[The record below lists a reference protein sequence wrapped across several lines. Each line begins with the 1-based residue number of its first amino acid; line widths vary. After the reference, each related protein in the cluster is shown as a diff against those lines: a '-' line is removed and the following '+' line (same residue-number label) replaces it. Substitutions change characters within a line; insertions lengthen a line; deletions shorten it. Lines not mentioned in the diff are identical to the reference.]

1 MQNNSLWIILQKM
14 RIPFIVIIITYTI
27 AIIGLVSIDGIDAN
41 GNPYKMGIFDALYF
55 ISYTATTIGFGE
67 TPYSFTYSQR
77 LWVTVS
83 IYLTVIG
90 WFYGIGTLI
99 GLLQNKTFLNEIAR
113 VKFKRQVANIRK
125 KFIVVLGFN
134 YVTNE
139 IIKKL
144 LANDIQVVV
153 VEKSEEKANALILE
167 NYTPTVPILVLDAY
181 KANALELAGINKHNC
196 KAIVSLFEDDAL
208 NLRIAIV
215 SRLINKNI
223 QLAIKATTSNSVN
236 NLKDINTNVIANPF
250 SVIAN
255 ELKMAIKSPNLLKL
269 EKWIYQI
276 DTLDAHLEKLP
287 VGKYIVCGFGRL
299 GRNIY
304 KVMKNE
310 TVEIVFIE
318 IDATKTKDIP
328 QEEQHR
334 FFIGDA
340 DDKNILLEADIKNAT
355 AIVAF
360 TNNDTVNISI
370 LATAKKLNPHI
381 ITLAREDEMED
392 LSIFSNAQI
401 DYLFMPS
408 KILVNKITNALINPL
423 ADIFAR
429 AIKSKDEKW
438 AATLVK
444 DLMQKIDSNPLLFE
458 LTINYNQANQICE
471 HIENG
476 NEIDLSIFEISL
488 HNRNFKNNVIPLLLK
503 REGEIVLLPSL
514 DTPLKME
521 DKLLFA
527 CDENAQN
534 DIEYIAQNPYEFHYA
549 LKGEGKTIF
558 YKGLFK

>member
-14 RIPFIVIIITYTI
+14 RIPFIVIIVTYTI
-27 AIIGLVSIDGIDAN
+27 AIVGLISINGVDAN
-41 GNPYKMGIFDALYF
+41 GNAYHMTIFDALYF

-77 LWVTVS
+77 LWVTFS

-99 GLLQNKTFLNEIAR
+99 GLLQNKLFLSEIAR
-113 VKFKRQVANIRK
+113 VKFKRQVNHIRK
-125 KFIVVLGFN
+125 KYIIVLGFN

-144 LANDIQVVV
+144 LNNDIQVVV
-153 VEKSEEKANALILE
+153 IEKSEERANALILE
-167 NYTPTVPILVLDAY
+167 NYTPTVPVLVSDAHN
-181 KANALELAGINKHNC
+181 ANALELAGIAKSNC
-196 KAIVSLFEDDAL
+196 KAVVSLFEDDAL

-215 SRLINKNI
+215 SRLLNKNI
-223 QLAIKATTSNSVN
+223 QLATKATTSSSVN
-236 NLKDINTNVIANPF
+236 NLKDVNVNVIANPF
-250 SVIAN
+250 SIIAN

-287 VGKYIVCGFGRL
+287 VGKYIICGFGRL

-304 KVMKNE
+304 QVLRHENIE
-310 TVEIVFIE
+310 FIFIE
-318 IDATKTKDIP
+318 IDENQIKEI
-328 QEEQHR
+328 EEEELDH
-334 FFIGDA
+334 FMVGDA
-340 DDKNILLEADIKNAT
+340 DEKNILLKAGVKNAT

-370 LATAKKLNPHI
+370 LATAKKINENI
-381 ITLAREDEMED
+381 ITIAREDEMED
-392 LSIFSNAQI
+392 VSIFSNAQI

-423 ADIFAR
+423 SDIFAR
-429 AIKSKDEKW
+429 AIKSKDEHW
-438 AATLVK
+438 ASLLVK
-444 DLMQKIDSNPLLFE
+444 ELMQRIDANPVLFE
-458 LTINYNQANQICE
+458 LVINTAQANQICDY
-471 HIENG
+471 IEAS
-476 NEIDLSIFEISL
+476 NEIALSIFEISL
-488 HNRNFKNNVIPLLLK
+488 HNRKLKNNVVPLLLK
-503 REGEIVLLPSL
+503 REGEIVVLPSL
-514 DTPLKME
+514 DTVLQLD
-521 DKLLFA
+521 DKLLLA

-549 LKGEGKTIF
+549 LSGEEKTLF
-558 YKGLFK
+558 KKGLFK

>member
-27 AIIGLVSIDGIDAN
+27 AIVGLVSINGTDTN
-41 GNPYKMGIFDALYF
+41 GNPYKMTIFDALYF

-67 TPYSFTYSQR
+67 TPYAFTYPQR
-77 LWVTVS
+77 LWVTFS

-99 GLLQNKTFLNEIAR
+99 GLLQNKLFLNEIAR
-113 VKFKRQVANIRK
+113 VKFKRQVNNIRK
-125 KFIVVLGFN
+125 KYIIVLGYN

-144 LANDIQVVV
+144 LNSDIHVVV

-167 NYTPTVPILVLDAY
+167 NYTPTVPILVSDAHN
-181 KANALELAGINKHNC
+181 ANALEVAGINKSNC
-196 KAIVSLFEDDAL
+196 KAVVSLFEDDAL

-215 SRLINKNI
+215 SRLLNKNI
-223 QLAIKATTSNSVN
+223 QLAIKATTTSSVN
-236 NLKDINTNVIANPF
+236 NLKDVNTNVIANPF
-250 SVIAN
+250 SIIAN

-276 DTLDAHLEKLP
+276 DALNAHLVKLP
-287 VGKYIVCGFGRL
+287 VGKYIICGFGRL

-304 KVMKNE
+304 KLLRNE
-310 TVEIVFIE
+310 TIEFIFIE
-318 IDATKTKDIP
+318 IDAAKIKDIP
-328 QEEQHR
+328 EEELHH
-334 FFIGDA
+334 FLIGDA
-340 DDKNILLEADIKNAT
+340 DDKNILMQADIKNAT

-370 LATAKKLNPHI
+370 LATAKKLNEHI
-381 ITLAREDEMED
+381 ITIAREDEMED
-392 LSIFSNAQI
+392 VSIFSNAQI

-423 ADIFAR
+423 SDIFVR
-429 AIKSKDEKW
+429 SIKRKDEQW
-438 AATLVK
+438 AALLVK
-444 DLMQKIDSNPLLFE
+444 ELMQKIDSNPLLFE
-458 LTINYNQANQICE
+458 LTINSFQANQICDY
-471 HIENG
+471 IDAS

-488 HNRNFKNNVIPLLLK
+488 RNRNTKNNVLPLLLK
-503 REGEIVLLPSL
+503 RENEVMLLPSL
-514 DTPLKME
+514 DTSIRID

-549 LKGEGKTIF
+549 LSGEEKTIF

>member
-83 IYLTVIG
+83 IYLTVVG

-113 VKFKRQVANIRK
+113 VKFKRQVSNIRK

-215 SRLINKNI
+215 SRLLNKNI

-310 TVEIVFIE
+310 AVEIVFIE
-318 IDATKTKDIP
+318 IDTTKIKDIP
-328 QEEQHR
+328 QEERHR
-334 FFIGDA
+334 FFLGDA
-340 DDKNILLEADIKNAT
+340 DDKNILLEAGIKNAT

-381 ITLAREDEMED
+381 ITLAREDEIED

-423 ADIFAR
+423 ADIFGR
-429 AIKSKDEKW
+429 AIKTKDEKW

-444 DLMQKIDSNPLLFE
+444 DLMQKIDSNPVLFE
-458 LTINYNQANQICE
+458 LTINSNQAHQICE
-471 HIENG
+471 NIEHG

-514 DTPLKME
+514 DTPLKIE

-549 LKGEGKTIF
+549 LKGEEKTIF

>member
-1 MQNNSLWIILQKM
+1 VQNNSLWIILQKM
-14 RIPFIVIIITYTI
+14 RIPFIVIIVTYTI
-27 AIIGLVSIDGIDAN
+27 AIIGLVSINGTDVH
-41 GNPYKMGIFDALYF
+41 GNPYKMTIFDALYF

-77 LWVTVS
+77 LWVTFS

-99 GLLQNKTFLNEIAR
+99 GLLQNKLFLNEIAR
-113 VKFKRQVANIRK
+113 VKFKRQVNNIRK
-125 KFIVVLGFN
+125 KFIIVLGYN

-144 LANDIQVVV
+144 LNNDIHVVV

-167 NYTPTVPILVLDAY
+167 NYTPTVPILVSDAHN
-181 KANALELAGINKHNC
+181 ANALELAGINKSNC
-196 KAIVSLFEDDAL
+196 KAVVSLFEDDAL

-215 SRLINKNI
+215 SRLLNKNI
-223 QLAIKATTSNSVN
+223 HLAIKATTTSSVN
-236 NLKDINTNVIANPF
+236 NLKDVNTNVIANPF
-250 SVIAN
+250 SIIAN

-276 DTLDAHLEKLP
+276 DALDAHLVKLP
-287 VGKYIVCGFGRL
+287 VGKYIICGFGRL

-304 KVMKNE
+304 KLLRNE
-310 TVEIVFIE
+310 TIEFIFIE
-318 IDATKTKDIP
+318 IDAAKIKDIP
-328 QEEQHR
+328 EEERNH
-334 FFIGDA
+334 FLIGDA
-340 DDKNILLEADIKNAT
+340 DDKNILMQADIKNAT

-370 LATAKKLNPHI
+370 LATAKKLNEHI
-381 ITLAREDEMED
+381 ITIAREDEMED
-392 LSIFSNAQI
+392 VSIFSNAQI

-423 ADIFAR
+423 SDIFVR
-429 AIKSKDEKW
+429 SIKRKDEQW
-438 AATLVK
+438 AALLVK
-444 DLMQKIDSNPLLFE
+444 ELMQKIDSNPLLFE
-458 LTINYNQANQICE
+458 LTINSSQANQICDY
-471 HIENG
+471 IDAY

-488 HNRNFKNNVIPLLLK
+488 RNRNTKNNVIPLLLK
-503 REGEIVLLPSL
+503 RENEVILLPSL
-514 DTPLKME
+514 DTSIRID
-521 DKLLFA
+521 DKLLLA

-549 LKGEGKTIF
+549 LSGEEKTIF

>member
-27 AIIGLVSIDGIDAN
+27 AIVGLISINGTDTN
-41 GNPYKMGIFDALYF
+41 GNPYKMTIFDALYF

-67 TPYSFTYSQR
+67 TPYAFTYPQR
-77 LWVTVS
+77 LWVTFS

-99 GLLQNKTFLNEIAR
+99 GLLQNKLFLNEIAR
-113 VKFKRQVANIRK
+113 VKFKRQVNNIRK
-125 KFIVVLGFN
+125 KYIIVLGYN

-144 LANDIQVVV
+144 LNSDIHVIV

-167 NYTPTVPILVLDAY
+167 NYTPTVPILVSDAHS
-181 KANALELAGINKHNC
+181 ANALELAGINKPNC
-196 KAIVSLFEDDAL
+196 KAVVSLFEDDAL

-215 SRLINKNI
+215 SRLLNKNI
-223 QLAIKATTSNSVN
+223 QLAIKATTTSSVN
-236 NLKDINTNVIANPF
+236 NLKDVNTNVIANPF
-250 SVIAN
+250 SIIAN

-276 DTLDAHLEKLP
+276 DALNAHLEKLP
-287 VGKYIVCGFGRL
+287 AGKYIICGFGRL

-304 KVMKNE
+304 KLLHNE
-310 TVEIVFIE
+310 TIEFVFIE
-318 IDATKTKDIP
+318 IDPAKIKDIK
-328 QEEQHR
+328 EEDLHY
-334 FFIGDA
+334 FLVGDA
-340 DDKNILLEADIKNAT
+340 DDKNILMEADIKNAT

-370 LATAKKLNPHI
+370 LATAKKLNENI
-381 ITLAREDEMED
+381 ITIAREDEMED
-392 LSIFSNAQI
+392 VSIFSNAQI

-423 ADIFAR
+423 SDIFAR
-429 AIKSKDEKW
+429 AIKRKDEKW
-438 AATLVK
+438 AAMLVK
-444 DLMQKIDSNPLLFE
+444 ELMQKIDANPLLFE
-458 LTINYNQANQICE
+458 LTINPTQANQICDY
-471 HIENG
+471 IDAS
-476 NEIDLSIFEISL
+476 NEISLSIFEISL
-488 HNRNFKNNVIPLLLK
+488 RNRNFKNNVMPLLLK
-503 REGEIVLLPSL
+503 RENEIILLPTL
-514 DTPLKME
+514 DTILRID

-527 CDENAQN
+527 CDENALN

-549 LKGEGKTIF
+549 LNGKEKTIF
-558 YKGLFK
+558 NKGFFK